1 MSFYSKQDFF
11 KDVKKQYADANER
24 AKAEGLKAPGMP
36 ILTAASLRLE
46 QFLNTTTSQY
56 QFPVLAGETTPQTT
70 TVQANE
76 VRLLQNDN
84 FHIHKIG
91 FYLAVTAASSD
102 TAFRLQTNPNEIF
115 LSTAAA
121 ALNYLNL
128 WNGNLNINVNQV
140 DILTNWRTS
149 QHFYVGQTQR
159 LASTLNSNFD
169 QIDLS
174 TDGLI
179 TCEPG
184 IMLSGAY
191 TNKINLNLNAAVTSA
206 LASNTSRVVIIFDG
220 IRAQNAAI
228 RK

>member
-1 MSFYSKQDFF
+1 MSLYSKQDFF
-11 KDVKKQYADANER
+11 RDVKKQYNDANAR
-24 AKAEGLKAPGMP
+24 AKEQGLKAPGMP

-46 QFLNTTTSQY
+46 QFLNATTSTY

-70 TVQANE
+70 QVQANE

-91 FYLAVTAASSD
+91 IYLSVTAASTD
-102 TAFRLQTNPNEIF
+102 TAFRLQTNNNEIF
-115 LSTAAA
+115 LGSAAA

-140 DILTNWRTS
+140 DILTNWRVS
-149 QHFYVGQTQR
+149 QHFMVGQTQR
-159 LASTLNSNFD
+159 LANTLNSNFD
-169 QIDLS
+169 QIDLA

-184 IMLSGAY
+184 IMLSGAF
-191 TNKINLNLNAAVTSA
+191 TNKINLNLNAAITSA
-206 LASNTSRVVIIFDG
+206 LASNNSRVVIIFDG
-220 IRAQNAAI
+220 LRAQNAAI

>member
-1 MSFYSKQDFF
+1 MYTKQEFYR
-11 KDVKKQYADANER
+11 DVKKQYIDANER
-24 AKAEGLKAPGMP
+24 AKALGQTAPGLP
-36 ILTAASLRLE
+36 ILTASSLRLE
-46 QFLNTTTSQY
+46 QFLNTSTSQY
-56 QFPVLAGETTPQTT
+56 AFPVITGETTSVTT

-76 VRLLQNDN
+76 VRLQQNDN

-91 FYLAVTAASSD
+91 IYLAVTAAATD
-102 TAFRLQTNPNEIF
+102 TAFRLQTNNNEIF
-115 LSTAAA
+115 LTSAAI

-128 WNGNLNINVNQV
+128 WNGNLNINVNQLDV
-140 DILTNWRTS
+140 LTNWRVS

-159 LASTLNSNFD
+159 LASTANTVFD

-174 TDGLI
+174 KDGLI

-191 TNKINLNLNAAVTSA
+191 TNKINLNLNAAITSA
-206 LASNTSRVVIIFDG
+206 LGSNISRCVLIFDG
-220 IRAQNAAI
+220 LRAQNAAI

>member
-1 MSFYSKQDFF
+1 MYTKQQFF
-11 KDVKKQYADANER
+11 KDVKNQYETANQK
-24 AKAEGLKAPGMP
+24 AIAEGQKPPGMP
-36 ILTAASLRLE
+36 IITSSSLRLE
-46 QFLNTTTSQY
+46 QFLNTSTSQY
-56 QFPVLAGETTPQTT
+56 TFPVIVGETTPGTT
-70 TVQANE
+70 IVQSNE

-91 FYLAVTAASSD
+91 FYLAVTAASTD
-102 TAFRLQTNPNEIF
+102 TAFRLQTNGNEIF
-115 LSTAAA
+115 LTSAAI

-128 WNGNLNINVNQV
+128 WGGNININVNQV

-149 QHFYVGQTQR
+149 QHFMTGQTQR
-159 LASTLNSNFD
+159 LASTVNTNFD

-174 TDGLI
+174 QDGLI

-191 TNKINLNLNAAVTSA
+191 TNRVNLNLNSAVTSA
-206 LASNTSRVVIIFDG
+206 IASNVTRVVIIFDG
-220 IRAQNAAI
+220 VRCQNAAI